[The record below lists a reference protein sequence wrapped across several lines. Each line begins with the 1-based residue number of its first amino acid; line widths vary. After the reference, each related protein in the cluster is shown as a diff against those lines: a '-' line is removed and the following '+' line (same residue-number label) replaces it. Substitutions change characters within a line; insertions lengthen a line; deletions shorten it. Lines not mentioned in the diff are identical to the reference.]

1 MISITNK
8 ILDASFKTKGAELR
22 SLRLRENNL
31 EFIWQA
37 DPKFWAKSSPLLF
50 PIVGS
55 LKNGSYL
62 HNGTEYRLPRH
73 GPARDREF
81 SVAERSSGRVK
92 FVLESDDLT
101 RKMYPFDWMLSVEY
115 ALEGN
120 SLTTSWTV
128 ENRSGEMLPFSI
140 GAHPAFRVPIL
151 SGERYEDYRIQF
163 DRSEKL
169 VRGFLDSNGL
179 VTGEQREVSATG
191 SISLNRNLFENDALI
206 FDSFESCKAT
216 ILSEKSSWSVSV
228 EFPGFPFLGIW
239 AAKGADFV
247 CIEPWQGIADGTD
260 SGGEILQKRGI
271 LKIKPGDSCRLKYTI
286 SVNTTDSGRSDS
298 GKTNHH
304 SI

>member
-37 DPKFWAKSSPLLF
+37 DPGFWPKSSPLLF

-62 HNGTEYRLPRH
+62 HKGTEYRLPRH
-73 GPARDREF
+73 GFARDREF
-81 SVAERSSGRVK
+81 SVAETSSGCVK
-92 FVLESDDLT
+92 FVLESDELT
-101 RKMYPFDWMLSVEY
+101 RKIYPFDWSLSVEY
-115 ALEGN
+115 SLEGT
-120 SLTTSWTV
+120 SLTTAWTV
-128 ENRSGEMLPFSI
+128 ENRSNEPLPFSI

-151 SGERYEDYRIQF
+151 PGERYEDYRIEF
-163 DRSEKL
+163 ERSETL
-169 VRGFLDSNGL
+169 MRGFLDSNGL
-179 VTGEQREVSATG
+179 VTGEQREISAKG
-191 SISLNRNLFENDALI
+191 SISLRHSLFEKDALI

-216 ILSEKSSWSVSV
+216 IRSEKSPWSVSV

-260 SGGEILQKRGI
+260 SGGEILNKRGI

-286 SVNTTDSGRSDS
+286 SVNIADSGRSDS
-298 GKTNHH
+298 GKTNHY